1 MGDIPS
7 KIWTLICMCQYR
19 FSPLSDVNIRFVVII
34 IDARTISLLKLNL
47 AYNIPILRYI
57 VVIMIFHVNINP

>member
-1 MGDIPS
+1 
-7 KIWTLICMCQYR
+7 MCQYR

-57 VVIMIFHVNINP
+57 VVIMIFHVNINPLNEIHMPMLTIT

>member
-1 MGDIPS
+1 
-7 KIWTLICMCQYR
+7 MCQYR

-47 AYNIPILRYI
+47 AYNILILRYI
-57 VVIMIFHVNINP
+57 VVIMIFHVNINPLNEIHMPMLTIT

>member
-1 MGDIPS
+1 
-7 KIWTLICMCQYR
+7 MCQYR

-47 AYNIPILRYI
+47 AYNIPILKYI